1 MAEPPDL
8 ADLKDQLAVETLI
21 ADVSATLAAT
31 TDQAFASALE
41 TALEMTARFSRADRG
56 QLLSVHAPQCEVRV
70 LHAWCAASVESSGGA
85 GPAVNLAE
93 HTPWA
98 ADLTVT

>member
-21 ADVSATLAAT
+21 SDVSAKLAAT

-56 QLLSVHAPQCEVRV
+56 QLLSVHAPQFEARV
-70 LHAWCAASVESSGGA
+70 LHAWCGASVESSGGA
-85 GPAVNLAE
+85 GP
-93 HTPWA
+93 
-98 ADLTVT
+98 